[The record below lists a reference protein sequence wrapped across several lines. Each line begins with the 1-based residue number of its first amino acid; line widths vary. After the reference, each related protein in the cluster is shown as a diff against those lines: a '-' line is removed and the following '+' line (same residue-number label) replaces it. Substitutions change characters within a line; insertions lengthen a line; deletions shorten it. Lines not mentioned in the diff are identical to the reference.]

1 MILYHLKCTCGH
13 DFDAWF
19 RDGATYDRQEKRGQ
33 VSCPACASTA
43 VTKAPMA
50 PRIATSRES
59 HGRETQGR
67 DSQLPDAV
75 PSPEMRAREIARE
88 ILVAMGKLRKHAE
101 ENCEYVGERFAD
113 EARAIHDGDAEER
126 GIYGEATIQEAKE
139 LYEDDIPVRLL
150 GIKGPKPS

>member
-1 MILYHLKCTCGH
+1 MILYHLRCTCGH

-19 RDGATYDRQEKRGQ
+19 RDSATYDRQEKRGQ
-33 VSCPACASTA
+33 VSCPACASSD

-50 PRIATSRES
+50 PRIA
-59 HGRETQGR
+59 
-67 DSQLPDAV
+67 SQPRGSAEPIAV
-75 PSPEMRAREIARE
+75 PEVRAREIARE
-88 ILVAMGKLRKHAE
+88 ILTSMGKLRKHAE

-126 GIYGEATIQEAKE
+126 GIYGEATIQEARE

>member
-19 RDGATYDRQEKRGQ
+19 RDSATYDRQEKRGQ
-33 VSCPACASTA
+33 VSCPACASTK
-43 VTKAPMA
+43 VSKAPMA
-50 PRIATSRES
+50 PRISTQSRDNQARES
-59 HGRETQGR
+59 QPR
-67 DSQLPDAV
+67 DLADTI
-75 PSPEMRAREIARE
+75 PSPEARAREIARE
-88 ILVAMGKLRKHAE
+88 ILVAMGKMRKHAE
-101 ENCEYVGERFAD
+101 ETCEYVGERFAD

-150 GIKGPKPS
+150 GIKGRKPS

>member
-1 MILYHLKCTCGH
+1 MILYHLICTCGH

-33 VSCPACASTA
+33 VSCPACASTK
-43 VTKAPMA
+43 VSKAPMA
-50 PRIATSRES
+50 PRIATSREG
-59 HGRETQGR
+59 HGR
-67 DSQLPDAV
+67 DSQAREVPDAV
-75 PSPEMRAREIARE
+75 PSPEARAREIARE

>member
-1 MILYHLKCTCGH
+1 MIVYHLKCTCGH

-19 RDGATYDRQEKRGQ
+19 RDSATYDRQEKRGQ
-33 VSCPACASTA
+33 VSCPACASTS
-43 VTKAPMA
+43 VSKAPMA

-59 HGRETQGR
+59 SSREVA
-67 DSQLPDAV
+67 DVV
-75 PSPEMRAREIARE
+75 PSPEARAREIARE

-139 LYEDDIPVRLL
+139 LCEDDIPVRLL

>member
-1 MILYHLKCTCGH
+1 MIVYHLKCTCGH

-19 RDGATYDRQEKRGQ
+19 RDSATYDRQEKRGQ
-33 VSCPACASTA
+33 VSCPACASTS
-43 VTKAPMA
+43 VSKAPMA

-59 HGRETQGR
+59 PSREVA
-67 DSQLPDAV
+67 DVV
-75 PSPEMRAREIARE
+75 PSPEARAREIARE

-139 LYEDDIPVRLL
+139 LYEDDIPVRPL